1 MDLAEKMSIDAE
13 SWESGAVPERASTQ
27 ADCDAI
33 QAAARRDG
41 ARTSILRSD
50 FTPPLPLQPTDD
62 LIEVR
67 LAEEMQY
74 AQRLLELVGDRF
86 ISDPLIL
93 QRHETTMQ
101 SFDII
106 GQLLGHLAKVIG
118 AKDKMEAIDQI
129 GMQELRG
136 RLKRP
141 TASLATTGTLG
152 ALQRSC
158 SNPFAEE

>member
-1 MDLAEKMSIDAE
+1 MDLARKIGIDAE
-13 SWESGAVPERASTQ
+13 CGESPVVPERAFTQ
-27 ADCDAI
+27 AECDAI
-33 QAAARRDG
+33 QAAARLDG
-41 ARTSILRSD
+41 ARKPILRSD
-50 FTPPLPLQPTDD
+50 FTPPKPLEPTEN

-67 LAEEMQY
+67 LAEEMEY
-74 AQRLLELVGDRF
+74 AQRLLELVGDCF
-86 ISDPLIL
+86 VSDPLIL

-118 AKDKMEAIDQI
+118 SKDKMEAIDRI
-129 GMQELRG
+129 GMQELRA

-141 TASLATTGTLG
+141 TASVATTGTLG
-152 ALQRSC
+152 WLQRSS

>member
-1 MDLAEKMSIDAE
+1 MELARKMNDDAE
-13 SWESGAVPERASTQ
+13 SWESSAVPERAATQ

-41 ARTSILRSD
+41 VTKSILRSD
-50 FTPPLPLQPTDD
+50 FTPPPPLEPTEDM
-62 LIEVR
+62 IEGR
-67 LAEEMQY
+67 LAQEMEY

-86 ISDPLIL
+86 IADPLIL

-118 AKDKMEAIDQI
+118 SKDKMEAIDRI
-129 GMQELRG
+129 GMQELRA

-141 TASLATTGTLG
+141 TAGVATTGTLG
-152 ALQRSC
+152 HLQRSC